1 MKLRRSLWV
10 AVVLALLPAWAFA
23 QQTGM
28 ISGKAVDS
36 NGGVLP
42 GVTVE
47 ARSTVLPTPRVT
59 VTGGNGDYQLPQ
71 LPPGTY
77 KLTFT
82 LSGMATVTKD
92 AAVLL
97 QQATAVNVT
106 MSVQGVSETVN
117 VTAEIIPVI
126 SKDSTALKSG
136 VTTDTIKSLPVGQQ
150 YRDLVKLIPGV
161 QYTEDSVRGPSA
173 GGSGQDNVYKFDGV
187 NVTLP
192 LFGTLS
198 AEPSSYDIAEVST
211 IKGGGKAIDFD
222 RSGGFTMDSVSK
234 SGTSKFS
241 GAVSFQIQ
249 PASFVAAQVNPL
261 LTYQQKQT
269 WATASG
275 GGPLI
280 PRKAFFYA
288 SYYRPTVSHSNAS
301 NVYGTLPG
309 YDSTRNEEFGKLTL
323 TPASS
328 LLINVSWRQ
337 SHHLETGSTFGSTSS
352 ATTGGGAESWQK
364 VGIAEVSWIM
374 NSRSFATFKYTHFKL
389 PTQSRPDHVSS
400 AVPSSVNGAML
411 DIAHLDTL
419 GGFSVPTPV
428 AGATAYNAF
437 VQPLINQYGYLVN
450 GVATGGGG
458 VGYGTEFD
466 QDNFFRDQAQ
476 VAWNTTWGDYFRHNF
491 HLGFQWYVDSED
503 LLRTSNG
510 WGLITVPGGRL
521 PSVSPCGGASSCGSL
536 SSAPAYYLAQYYQQG
551 VGTVV
556 PIHSEYRSTNFE
568 VNDTITFAN
577 VSINLGM
584 LMSRDKLYGQGLGD
598 ANTLSGYVLSPGN
611 TYQEYEEGFQRN
623 FQPRVGFTWAYNGKD
638 TIYASFG
645 RYMPAASSLPRAA
658 SWARNLAGAYMY
670 GYFDATG
677 KLYGTTQY
685 ASSSG
690 KLFVPNMM
698 PRRTDEYLIG
708 TNKQFAHGV
717 TARVYYRYRYGSH
730 YWEDTNNTARTTF
743 NPPPG
748 IPQTLYIPTLS
759 AMTTQIGSGSSY
771 VIADLD
777 GSYTAYHEATV
788 EAEWRTRK
796 SYVRASYAWTR
807 YRGNFDQ
814 DNTSTSNDFNTFIGS
829 SNIGDGAGRQLWNY
843 KDGTLKGDK
852 PVMFK
857 LYGYYM
863 LPWNASAGA
872 YVIAQSGQPWEEWSY
887 EPYIALTTST
897 SDTARYAEPAGS
909 RRTPM
914 HAQLDLNYTQNFK
927 LISHYQVQLTADV
940 YNITNSQTGYNYMP
954 SVHSPLFGTPQSWY
968 APRKLQVTARFIF

>member
-1 MKLRRSLWV
+1 MNLKRSLWV
-10 AVVLALLPAWAFA
+10 AVVLALLPALAFA
-23 QQTGM
+23 QQTGT
-28 ISGKAVDS
+28 ITGKVVDS

-47 ARSTVLPTPRVT
+47 ASSTVLPTARVT

-97 QQATAVNVT
+97 QQGTVVSVT
-106 MSVQGVSETVN
+106 MSVGGVKETVN

-126 SKDSTALKSG
+126 EKDSTALKSG
-136 VTTDTIKSLPVGQQ
+136 LTTETIKSLPVGQQ
-150 YRDLVKLIPGV
+150 YSDLVKLIPGV
-161 QYTEDSVRGPSA
+161 QYTENGTRGPSA

-187 NVTLP
+187 NVTMP

-211 IKGGGKAIDFD
+211 IKGGTKAIDFN
-222 RSGGFTMDSVSK
+222 RSGGFTIDSISK

-249 PASFVAAQVNPL
+249 PASFVGAQVSPL
-261 LTYQQKQT
+261 ETYQQKET
-269 WATASG
+269 WTTASG

-280 PRKAFFYA
+280 PQRAFFYA
-288 SYYRPTVSHSNAS
+288 SYYRPTVTRSNVS

-309 YDSTRNEEFGKLTL
+309 YASTRNEEFGKLTL
-323 TPASS
+323 TPVSS
-328 LLINVSWRQ
+328 LLINLSWRQ
-337 SHHLETGSTFGSTSS
+337 SHHLQTGSTFGSTSS
-352 ATTGGGAESWQK
+352 PTTGNGAEAWQK
-364 VGIAEVSWIM
+364 IGIAEVSWIM
-374 NSRSFATFKYTHFKL
+374 NSHSFATFKYTHYTL
-389 PTQSRPDHVSS
+389 PTQGRPDHVSS
-400 AVPSSVNGAML
+400 AVPNQTNGTML

-419 GGFSVPTPV
+419 GLFQVPAPIV
-428 AGATAYNAF
+428 GATAYNAF
-437 VQPLINQYGYLVN
+437 IQPLIDQYGYPVS
-450 GVATGGGG
+450 GAQTGGGY

-476 VAWNTTWGDYFRHNF
+476 VGWNTTWGDYFRHDF
-491 HLGFQWYVDSED
+491 HVGFQWYVDSED

-510 WGLITVPGGRL
+510 WGSITVPGGRL
-521 PSVSPCGGASSCGSL
+521 PSTSPCGSSAC
-536 SSAPAYYLAQYYQQG
+536 APAYYTAQYYQQG
-551 VGTVV
+551 VGTVA
-556 PIHSEYRSTNFE
+556 PIHSEYRSTNIE
-568 VNDTITFAN
+568 VNDTIKFAN

-584 LMSRDKLYGQGLGD
+584 MISRDKLYGQGLGE
-598 ANTLSGYVLSPGN
+598 ANTLSGYVLSAGN

-658 SWARNLAGAYMY
+658 SWARNLAGAYLT
-670 GYFDATG
+670 GYFDSTG
-677 KLYGTTQY
+677 KLYGTTQF

-690 KLFVPNMM
+690 KLFVPNLT

-708 TNKQFAHGV
+708 TNKQFEHGI
-717 TARVYYRYRYGSH
+717 TARVYYRHRYGSH
-730 YWEDTNNTARTTF
+730 YWEDTNNTARVTF

-748 IPQTLYIPTLS
+748 IPQTPYIPTLT

-771 VIADLD
+771 VVADLD
-777 GSYTAYHEATV
+777 GSYTSYHEATV

-796 SYVRASYAWTR
+796 SFVRLSYTWSR
-807 YRGNFDQ
+807 YHGNFDQ
-814 DNTSTSNDFNTFIGS
+814 DNTTTGSANDSNIFIGS
-829 SNIGDGAGRQLWNY
+829 SNIGDGAGRQLWNF

-852 PVMFK
+852 PVMLK
-857 LYGYYM
+857 LYGYYI
-863 LPWNASAGA
+863 LPWNATAGA
-872 YVIAQSGQPWEEWSY
+872 FVVAQSGEPWEAWSY

-897 SDTARYAEPAGS
+897 SDTDRFAEPAGD
-909 RRTPM
+909 RRTPF
-914 HAQLDLNYTQNFK
+914 HAQIDLNYTQNFK
-927 LISHYQVQLTADV
+927 LVSHYVFQLVADA
-940 YNITNSQTGYNYMP
+940 YNVTNSQTGYNYMQ
-954 SVHSPLFGTPQSWY
+954 SMHSPLFGTPQSWY
-968 APRKLQVTARFIF
+968 APRRLQVTARFMF